1 MRQQREKRTED
12 GEQEVVI
19 QWAAI
24 VSHARPELLNLYHV
38 PNEGKRSKA
47 EAARQ
52 QRLGLRRGVPDLIL
66 DYPKGI
72 YHGLRVE
79 MKVKPNKTT
88 TDQEAWLERLERAGY
103 FVAVCYSAQ
112 EAIETIQAYIM
123 LRPGEAHPKATEQRR
138 TTQ

>member
-1 MRQQREKRTED
+1 MRQQCEKRTED
-12 GEQEVVI
+12 GEQEAVI
-19 QWAAI
+19 QWATLMRN
-24 VSHARPELLNLYHV
+24 ARPELLNLYHV

-88 TDQEAWLERLERAGY
+88 ADQEAWLERLARAGY
-103 FVAVCYSAQ
+103 CVAVCYSAQ
-112 EAIETIQAYIM
+112 ETIETIQAYIM
-123 LRPGEAHPKATEQRR
+123 LRPGQAHPKEQRR
-138 TTQ
+138 TET

>member
-1 MRQQREKRTED
+1 MRQQCEKRTED
-12 GEQEVVI
+12 GEQEAVI
-19 QWAAI
+19 QWATLMRN
-24 VSHARPELLNLYHV
+24 ARPELLNLYHV

-88 TDQEAWLERLERAGY
+88 ADQEAWLERLASAGY
-103 FVAVCYSAQ
+103 CVAVCYSAQ

-123 LRPGEAHPKATEQRR
+123 LRPGQAHPKEQRR
-138 TTQ
+138 TET

>member
-1 MRQQREKRTED
+1 MRQQCEKRTED
-12 GEQEVVI
+12 GEQEAVI
-19 QWAAI
+19 QWATLMRN
-24 VSHARPELLNLYHV
+24 ARPELLNLYHV

-72 YHGLRVE
+72 YHGLRGE

-88 TDQEAWLERLERAGY
+88 ADQEAWLERLARAGY
-103 FVAVCYSAQ
+103 CVAVCYSAQ

-123 LRPGEAHPKATEQRR
+123 LRPGQAHPKEQRR
-138 TTQ
+138 TET

>member
-1 MRQQREKRTED
+1 MRQQCEKRTED
-12 GEQEVVI
+12 GEQEAVI
-19 QWAAI
+19 QWATLMRN
-24 VSHARPELLNLYHV
+24 ARPELLNLYHV

-88 TDQEAWLERLERAGY
+88 ADQEAWLERLACAGY
-103 FVAVCYSAQ
+103 CVAVCYSAQ

-123 LRPGEAHPKATEQRR
+123 LRPGQAHPKEQRR
-138 TTQ
+138 IET

>member
-1 MRQQREKRTED
+1 MDLKRNEDEEQQAVVEWARVLEKR
-12 GEQEVVI
+12 
-19 QWAAI
+19 
-24 VSHARPELLNLYHV
+24 HPELLNLYHV

-52 QRLGLRRGVPDLIL
+52 QRMGLRRGVPDLIL

-88 TDQEAWLERLERAGY
+88 ADQEAWLERLARAGY
-103 FVAVCYSAQ
+103 CVAVCYSAR
-112 EAIETIQAYIM
+112 EAIETIEAYIK
-123 LRPGEAHPKATEQRR
+123 LRPGQTHPKEQRR
-138 TTQ
+138 TET

>member
-1 MRQQREKRTED
+1 MRQQCEKRTED
-12 GEQEVVI
+12 GEQEAVI
-19 QWAAI
+19 QWATLMRN
-24 VSHARPELLNLYHV
+24 ARPELLNLYHV

-66 DYPKGI
+66 DYPNGI

-88 TDQEAWLERLERAGY
+88 ADQEAWLERLARAGY

-123 LRPGEAHPKATEQRR
+123 LRPGEAHPREQRR
-138 TTQ
+138 TET

>member
-12 GEQEVVI
+12 GEQEAVI
-19 QWAAI
+19 QWAALMRNA
-24 VSHARPELLNLYHV
+24 HPELLNLYHV

-72 YHGLRVE
+72 SG
-79 MKVKPNKTT
+79 KPPTRPPTPQQCRTACGSTAAKT
-88 TDQEAWLERLERAGY
+88 R
-103 FVAVCYSAQ
+103 
-112 EAIETIQAYIM
+112 
-123 LRPGEAHPKATEQRR
+123 
-138 TTQ
+138 

>member
-1 MRQQREKRTED
+1 MRQQCEKRTED
-12 GEQEVVI
+12 GEQEAVI
-19 QWAAI
+19 QWATLMRN
-24 VSHARPELLNLYHV
+24 ARPELLNLYHV

-88 TDQEAWLERLERAGY
+88 ADQEAWLERLARAGY

-123 LRPGEAHPKATEQRR
+123 LRPGEAHPKEQRR
-138 TTQ
+138 TET

>member
-12 GEQEVVI
+12 GEQEAVI
-19 QWAAI
+19 QWAALMRNA
-24 VSHARPELLNLYHV
+24 HPELLNLYHV

-79 MKVKPNKTT
+79 TKVKPNKTT
-88 TDQEAWLERLERAGY
+88 ADQEAWLERLACAGY
-103 FVAVCYSAQ
+103 CVAVCYSAQ

-123 LRPGEAHPKATEQRR
+123 LRPGQAHPKEQRR
-138 TTQ
+138 TET

>member
-1 MRQQREKRTED
+1 MTQQREKRTED
-12 GEQEVVI
+12 GEQEAVI
-19 QWAAI
+19 QWAALMRNA
-24 VSHARPELLNLYHV
+24 HPELLNLYHV

-88 TDQEAWLERLERAGY
+88 ADQEAWLERLARAGY
-103 FVAVCYSAQ
+103 CVAVCYSAQ
-112 EAIETIQAYIM
+112 VAIETIDAYIK
-123 LRPGEAHPKATEQRR
+123 LRPGQTHPKEQRR
-138 TTQ
+138 TET

>member
-1 MRQQREKRTED
+1 MRQQCEKRTED

-19 QWAAI
+19 QWAAFM
-24 VSHARPELLNLYHV
+24 SPAHPELLNLYHV

-52 QRLGLRRGVPDLIL
+52 QRLGLRPGVPDLIL
-66 DYPKGI
+66 DSPKGI

-88 TDQEAWLERLERAGY
+88 AAQEKWLERLAARAISWP
-103 FVAVCYSAQ
+103 SA
-112 EAIETIQAYIM
+112 T
-123 LRPGEAHPKATEQRR
+123 LPRR
-138 TTQ
+138 QSKP

>member
-1 MRQQREKRTED
+1 MRQQCEKRTED
-12 GEQEVVI
+12 GEQEAVI
-19 QWAAI
+19 QWATLMRN
-24 VSHARPELLNLYHV
+24 ARPELLNLYHV

-88 TDQEAWLERLERAGY
+88 ADQEAWLERLARAGY

-123 LRPGEAHPKATEQRR
+123 LRPGEAHSKEQRR
-138 TTQ
+138 TET

>member
-1 MRQQREKRTED
+1 MRQQCEKRTED
-12 GEQEVVI
+12 GEQEAVI
-19 QWAAI
+19 QWAALMRNA
-24 VSHARPELLNLYHV
+24 HPELLNLYHV

-88 TDQEAWLERLERAGY
+88 ANQEAWLERLARAGY

-112 EAIETIQAYIM
+112 EAIETIDAYIK
-123 LRPGEAHPKATEQRR
+123 LRPGQTHPKEQRR
-138 TTQ
+138 TET

>member
-1 MRQQREKRTED
+1 MRQQCEKRTED
-12 GEQEVVI
+12 GEQEAVI
-19 QWAAI
+19 QWATLMRN
-24 VSHARPELLNLYHV
+24 ARPELLNLYHV

-88 TDQEAWLERLERAGY
+88 ADQEAWLERLARAGY

-123 LRPGEAHPKATEQRR
+123 LRPGEAHPREQRR
-138 TTQ
+138 TET

>member
-1 MRQQREKRTED
+1 MRQQCEKRTED
-12 GEQEVVI
+12 GEQEAVI
-19 QWAAI
+19 QWATLMRN
-24 VSHARPELLNLYHV
+24 ARPELLNLYHV

-88 TDQEAWLERLERAGY
+88 ADQEAWLERLERAGY

-123 LRPGEAHPKATEQRR
+123 LRPGEAHPREQRR
-138 TTQ
+138 TET